1 MTVAHLLVNVVLA
14 VALCGSAAA
23 DFVRYERILVGMAN
37 AGVPESWLTGLGLVK
52 VAGALGLLVGLW
64 VPVLGIAASVGVVL
78 FFVAALFVH
87 LRARDYALGPV
98 AAFGLL
104 AAAALA
110 LGLA

>member
-1 MTVAHLLVNVVLA
+1 VLA
-14 VALCGSAAA
+14 VALCGSAP
-23 DFVRYERILVGMAN
+23 DFVRYERILVAWPTR
-37 AGVPESWLTGLGLVK
+37 ACRSPWLTGLGLVK

-64 VPVLGIAASVGVVL
+64 VPVLGIAASVGVCCSSWRAVRPP
-78 FFVAALFVH
+78 A
-87 LRARDYALGPV
+87 ARDYALGPV